1 MLTPTVIATKNLFY
15 DLGNTPAQC
24 MTRHLPQGVDV
35 DILLLGC
42 GDVRHVLFT
51 AYSEPGFPSRKI
63 DFTCCDYSDYIV
75 ARNALFLSLI
85 SREDGEVSIE
95 SLWNIYYHRYLTA
108 SDMKLIQTHVREL
121 LKVSTSL
128 QSWHASIYGASIRFC
143 DQATLDSVRAIW
155 TQYDEAVSYKDSESY
170 KKTFSRAMA
179 ISTQYKNEAYGHA
192 AAAYS
197 APRSAAPAYLHVAE
211 GMLSSMN
218 DVWVTGQTNTKTPP
232 PYPNPLIGTALSD
245 NTPLAFPANPLI
257 SFHLSSAGLKLS
269 ELSPLR
275 PGKPEDPTSPWSKL
289 VAAGKAQFTEWV
301 KAYRKSASNMVV
313 RFTAA
318 DCFAFCQTLQH
329 NLITG
334 ETTANLYR
342 RQVDTRPMVLDGKA
356 YGPYGHA
363 PRKFDAIDSSNLC
376 DHTGTLN
383 LLVTAGLLLK
393 DKPSSILYTD
403 SMAMG
408 SDSKEKVATVLCGH
422 TKTMSLLLGL
432 APVEYWTN
440 ATSVSPADELQL
452 VMIEKGDEKDWT
464 PRLQARHAWRPD
476 SHLSGN
482 SCPTPLSVNP
492 TTLAKILLK
501 IYLDMFKH
509 ENPMAL
515 YSGSVP
521 QAAELFAYPR
531 HHRGSFAAV
540 VKAVCNRVCTD
551 TLEVARQL
559 VQLIKSDKTLILA
572 NNYFQSL
579 SMEFSKYGI
588 YSEPWL
594 TNEIRRDPAKGM
606 FCNWKDI
613 PEAVAVTLVVPAA
626 RWKRIFAEALL
637 KRAGLVMEGQVRSVG
652 RWHNLYAD
660 VQIAFGTL
668 TASGIRANDAYSVS
682 VEEDPRGMA
691 GDSDMV
697 ASFYV
702 SAAALQADMDTSQV
716 ALCLANTIQN
726 LTHFAKK
733 GDVMAI
739 FETKLQDKKHVYIT
753 KYPSGQRGPPLVR
766 STEPAPVQNPETTL
780 TPEFDASWGG
790 LAGLTA
796 RLYVLSDKG
805 KRLLQGEKAAI
816 TLEQT
821 SPYTIDVIFGKRA
834 LVQTLTYRVPVT
846 NENSKTSIARKSSYV
861 EVVARLAE
869 PSVSPILEDYI
880 YPSVLSP
887 STPSAPVSTLN
898 ITHVNLDTLPIIDVT
913 QRSGLAFLTTL
924 TSFTFSK
931 RERALRDQIEA
942 TSSDDAAS
950 TRLSFKESLFTM
962 FMLSSGLQ
970 GGHTGLFAFEHP
982 DSGLHMLIFVSAL
995 RLDGANC
1002 SVVLDAAVIPFTTAH
1017 LADEEL
1023 KDSLLMLR
1031 VLEACTITIN
1041 DAELKL
1047 WKKVLPSLAERC
1059 RTYPHNPTTCEYL
1072 TSHSVPVSLDFAAPV
1087 LCSCGAG
1094 KLPSD
1099 FVAVPDWE
1107 VSARH
1112 ATRIAI
1118 SPTYALPYV
1127 ETLVDGK
1134 MADQFVKGGLM
1145 VPRSG
1150 AFRSSKNANAPD
1162 VSPGISS
1169 GLGGLKLEDVC
1180 MNCRATQGKDGGP
1193 LKKCTRCLTAKYCS
1207 AECQKKDWRKHRGEC
1222 RESEVYGMDE

>member
-1 MLTPTVIATKNLFY
+1 
-15 DLGNTPAQC
+15 
-24 MTRHLPQGVDV
+24 
-35 DILLLGC
+35 
-42 GDVRHVLFT
+42 
-51 AYSEPGFPSRKI
+51 
-63 DFTCCDYSDYIV
+63 
-75 ARNALFLSLI
+75 
-85 SREDGEVSIE
+85 
-95 SLWNIYYHRYLTA
+95 
-108 SDMKLIQTHVREL
+108 MKLIQTNVRDL

-128 QSWHASIYGASIRFC
+128 QSWHASSHGASIRFC
-143 DQATLDSVRAIW
+143 NQATLDSVRAIW
-155 TQYDEAVSYKDSESY
+155 TQYDDAVSSKDSDSY

-179 ISTQYKNEAYGHA
+179 ISTQYKNDAYGHA

-197 APRSAAPAYLHVAE
+197 APRSAAPPYLHLVE
-211 GMLSSMN
+211 GILSPMN

-245 NTPLAFPANPLI
+245 NAPLAFPANPLI
-257 SFHLSSAGLKLS
+257 GFHLSTAGLNLS

-275 PGKPEDPTSPWSKL
+275 PSKPEDPTSPWSKL
-289 VAAGKAQFTEWV
+289 VAVAKVQFTEWV
-301 KAYRKSASNMVV
+301 KAYRKSTPNMVV

-329 NLITG
+329 NLVTG

-342 RQVDTRPMVLDGKA
+342 RQVGTRPMVLDDNV
-356 YGPYGHA
+356 YGPSGDA

-408 SDSKEKVATVLCGH
+408 SDSKEEVATVLCGH

-432 APVEYWTN
+432 APIEYWIN
-440 ATSVSPADELQL
+440 ATSVSPADELQM
-452 VMIEKGDEKDWT
+452 VVIEKGDEKDWA
-464 PRLQARHAWRPD
+464 PRLQARQAWKPD
-476 SHLSGN
+476 NHLSGTT
-482 SCPTPLSVNP
+482 SPTPLSVDP

-515 YSGSVP
+515 YSGSAP
-521 QAAELFAYPR
+521 QLAELFAYPR

-559 VQLIKSDKTLILA
+559 VQLVKSDKTLMLA
-572 NNYFQSL
+572 NNYFQSFSL
-579 SMEFSKYGI
+579 EFSKYGI

-594 TNEIRRDPAKGM
+594 MNEIRRDPAKGM

-613 PEAVAVTLVVPAA
+613 PEAVAVTLVVPAP
-626 RWKRIFAEALL
+626 RWKRIFAEALS

-652 RWHNLYAD
+652 RWHNLSAD
-660 VQIAFGTL
+660 VQITFGTL

-691 GDSDMV
+691 GDSDMI

-702 SAAALQADMDTSQV
+702 SAAALQADMDTSQ
-716 ALCLANTIQN
+716 
-726 LTHFAKK
+726 

-739 FETKLQDKKHVYIT
+739 FETKLQDKKHVYVT
-753 KYPSGQRGPPLVR
+753 KYPPGQRGPPLVR

-780 TPEFDASWGG
+780 APEFDASWGG
-790 LAGLTA
+790 LAGLTG
-796 RLYVLSDKG
+796 RLDVLSDEG
-805 KRLLQGEKAAI
+805 KRLLQEEKAAI
-816 TLEQT
+816 TLDQT
-821 SPYTIDVIFGKRA
+821 SPYTIDVIFGERA

-846 NENSKTSIARKSSYV
+846 NENGKTRIARKSSYV

-869 PSVSPILEDYI
+869 PSISPILEDYI
-880 YPSVLSP
+880 YPSVPSP
-887 STPSAPVSTLN
+887 STPSAPVSTLS
-898 ITHVNLDTLPIIDVT
+898 ITHLNLDTLPIIDVT

-924 TSFTFSK
+924 ASFTFSK
-931 RERALRDQIEA
+931 RERDLRDQIDT
-942 TSSDDAAS
+942 TSSNDAAS
-950 TRLSFKESLFTM
+950 TRLNFKESLFTM

-995 RLDGANC
+995 RVDGPNC
-1002 SVVLDAAVIPFTTAH
+1002 SVVLDAAIIPFTTAH

-1023 KDSLLMLR
+1023 KEFLLMLR

-1072 TSHSVPVSLDFAAPV
+1072 TSNSVPASLGFAAPV

-1099 FVAVPDWE
+1099 FIAVPDWE

-1127 ETLVDGK
+1127 ETLVDGN

-1145 VPRSG
+1145 FPRSG
-1150 AFRSSKNANAPD
+1150 ALSGSKNEPD
-1162 VSPGISS
+1162 VSHSIG

-1180 MNCRATQGKDGGP
+1180 MNCRAAEGKDGGP

-1207 AECQKKDWRKHRGEC
+1207 AECQKKDWRNQWGEC
-1222 RESEVYGMDE
+1222 KESEVYGMDKC